1 MEMFNRSPIGI
12 LMYSEDGKLLDANQ
26 SALEIT
32 GNLEEDSDLDI
43 FCSEFMAQKKET
55 LAEEG
60 SVRFQ
65 APLNFENMKNKAF
78 EKSGEILIDWN
89 ISVLDSGF
97 LVQIQEVTEKTS
109 EESIKENER
118 YRRWFE
124 EDLTGDF
131 IATLDGRVLDCN
143 PAFAEIYGFN
153 NLEQAVEADIS
164 NFNRPDWE
172 TLIKRIKLE
181 RKVQGHQSTHR
192 RPDGRNIHIV
202 ANVVGIFDDSG
213 ELVQVKGY
221 VFNDTERKQAE
232 EKLANAQNQ
241 IKEILDSIKDG
252 FVALNSYWNFI
263 YVNQA
268 AGEYF
273 GAEPEDIIGENIW
286 ESFPELL
293 GTKYEKT
300 LRRAMDEQET
310 QYFEDSDI
318 NETGPCF
325 GFSVY
330 PSLEGISIYWRKNN
344 LEI

>member
-1 MEMFNRSPIGI
+1 
-12 LMYSEDGKLLDANQ
+12 
-26 SALEIT
+26 
-32 GNLEEDSDLDI
+32 
-43 FCSEFMAQKKET
+43 
-55 LAEEG
+55 
-60 SVRFQ
+60 
-65 APLNFENMKNKAF
+65 
-78 EKSGEILIDWN
+78 
-89 ISVLDSGF
+89 
-97 LVQIQEVTEKTS
+97 
-109 EESIKENER
+109 
-118 YRRWFE
+118 
-124 EDLTGDF
+124 
-131 IATLDGRVLDCN
+131 
-143 PAFAEIYGFN
+143 
-153 NLEQAVEADIS
+153 
-164 NFNRPDWE
+164 
-172 TLIKRIKLE
+172 
-181 RKVQGHQSTHR
+181 
-192 RPDGRNIHIV
+192 
-202 ANVVGIFDDSG
+202 VGIFDDSG

-318 NETGPCF
+318 NETGQCF

-330 PSLEGISIYWRKNN
+330 PSLDGISIYWRKNN